1 MIEFRH
7 VGITVTDIER
17 SLEFYRELLGFE
29 VYKDME
35 ESGEYIDNFSGIKD
49 IKVRTVKMK
58 ATDGSL
64 IELLEY
70 KSHRNDNTKCKN
82 ELITTIGCS
91 HFALTTDDLD
101 YLYKKLSHRGI
112 RFNSEPQLSPDGYAK
127 IAFCRDPDG
136 VLIELVEV
144 L

>member
-1 MIEFRH
+1 MIELRH
-7 VGITVTDIER
+7 VGITVMDIDR
-17 SLEFYRELLGFE
+17 SLVFYRDLLGFE

-35 ESGEYIDNFSGIKD
+35 ESGDYIDRFSAINN

-64 IELLEY
+64 IELLQY
-70 KSHRNDNTKCKN
+70 YSHRSLDSVSQQRP
-82 ELITTIGCS
+82 ITAIGCS
-91 HFALTTDDLD
+91 HFALTVDDLGD
-101 YLYKKLSHRGI
+101 LYGNLKDKGI
-112 RFNSEPQLSPDGYAK
+112 RFNSEPQFSPDGYAK